1 MQKCPTSFV
10 KGTQGMSLNMS
21 DKNPVLHVQVV
32 QLNFYTL

>member
-10 KGTQGMSLNMS
+10 KGTQDMS